1 MMNIKMTTY
10 EACIILISLTV
21 VLILIFLKM
30 RSPGERLTSYPDA
43 PRWVHNQLFFPL
55 PRSMGELRAVE
66 QVRTL
71 TDMLGNNGDDSNEP
85 DPEQIKKEN
94 EYIMNLPQ
102 SEDCAD
108 NYEGC
113 PVWAENGECVINP
126 EYMLYNCAKSCK
138 ACALGD
144 QEKYNITYIYNN
156 RPPPACVYHGED
168 YPSTERYLNKLYML
182 NP

>member
-1 MMNIKMTTY
+1 MATGET
-10 EACIILISLTV
+10 CIILIAIAI
-21 VLILIFLKM
+21 VLILTFLA
-30 RSPGERLTSYPDA
+30 RRASEPVERLTSYPDA

-71 TDMLGNNGDDSNEP
+71 TEMLGDGEGGGDDGP

-94 EYIMNLPQ
+94 AYIMNLPQ
-102 SEDCAD
+102 SEDCTD

-168 YPSTERYLNKLYML
+168 YPSTARYLNKLYML